1 MWTRV
6 IRGPLFRPH
15 ERFLRIAY
23 SPDHM
28 NCMGD
33 RGRSWPILGLLLCLV
48 MSSAGVR
55 AAEQAEAHQAGEVAP
70 SIEADI
76 VNTALEH
83 CRLGEAIQ
91 AQALFNA
98 IKAQLDLTDP
108 MREIIRSLEASGCA
122 GVAAPPPVRWSVQL
136 GGGYDNNVNQG
147 ILSRS
152 LVMGSGLSSI
162 ELELG
167 DAYRPKASA
176 FVVGGL
182 DASFRIG
189 NFAVG
194 QVAVQHRDN
203 HSVPEL
209 NMTSVVASAIS
220 PFSLFDRPGRIQ
232 FDLGET
238 WLGGSNYQKAGSAG
252 VQWLFMGS
260 GQPWLASLATLRTNY
275 ASLPNQDNQLTELG
289 VWREKHVAPTLGFF
303 GGLSALY
310 DRAVNR
316 RPGGDRA
323 GWRFQLGGTT
333 VMADWLIQP
342 RLNVLRWESQELF
355 SPGLIDVRR
364 RHQLAILDIQ
374 LVRPIAEKQQI
385 ILEWRASSAQD
396 SVPLFTYRAQS
407 VGVYWRLQR

>member
-1 MWTRV
+1 M
-6 IRGPLFRPH
+6 
-15 ERFLRIAY
+15 
-23 SPDHM
+23 
-28 NCMGD
+28 
-33 RGRSWPILGLLLCLV
+33 LLCLV
-48 MSSAGVR
+48 MSSAGVL
-55 AAEQAEAHQAGEVAP
+55 AAEQTDEHQVGEFAP

-76 VNTALEH
+76 VNMALEY
-83 CRLGEAIQ
+83 CRIGDAIQ

-98 IKAQLDLTDP
+98 IKAQLNLADP
-108 MREIIRSLEASGCA
+108 MREIIRSLQASGCA
-122 GVAAPPPVRWSVQL
+122 GASVPPPVRWSVQF

-152 LVMGSGLSSI
+152 LIMGSGLGSI

-182 DASFRIG
+182 DASFRVG
-189 NFAVG
+189 SFAVG

-203 HSVPEL
+203 FSVPEL
-209 NMTSVVASAIS
+209 NMTSAVASAIT
-220 PFSLFDRPGRIQ
+220 PFSVIGRPGRIQ

-252 VQWLFMGS
+252 VQWLFMGN

-275 ASLPNQDNQLTELG
+275 VNLPNQDNQLTELG
-289 VWREKHVAPTLGFF
+289 IWREKHVAPTLGLF

-310 DRAVNR
+310 DRAINR
-316 RPGGDRA
+316 RPGGDRS

-342 RLNVLRWESQELF
+342 RLNVLRWESQDLF
-355 SPGLIDVRR
+355 SPGLIDVKRR
-364 RHQLAILDIQ
+364 YQLAVFDIQ

-385 ILEWRASSAQD
+385 ILEWRASNAQD
-396 SVPLFTYRAQS
+396 VVPLFTYRAQS